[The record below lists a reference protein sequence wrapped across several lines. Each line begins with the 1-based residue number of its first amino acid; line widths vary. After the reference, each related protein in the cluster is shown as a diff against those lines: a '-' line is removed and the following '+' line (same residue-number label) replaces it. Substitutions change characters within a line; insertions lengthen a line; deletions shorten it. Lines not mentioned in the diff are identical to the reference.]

1 METPVYLF
9 TGFLEAGKTKFIQE
23 TLEDKRFNRGERTLL
38 LVCEE
43 GEEEYDP
50 TAFCA
55 PNVFVEY
62 IENEVDLTED
72 ALRALK
78 KKHNAR
84 RVMIEYNGMWQL
96 QTLLDVLPMDWPL
109 YQIFLF
115 IDSGTFLNYNANM
128 RSLVVD
134 KLKLCDLVA
143 FNRCTKDMDTMEFHK
158 IVRALNRQVQIVYEY
173 TDGSVIPDEIE
184 DPLPFDLNAP
194 VVEIEDRDYALWYKD
209 ITEEPKKYAGKTVR
223 FKALA
228 ARNATVSEG
237 FFVAGRQLMTCCA
250 ADIEFAALVVKN
262 NCGYEVK
269 TKEWVTIEAQ
279 VEVRYNKAYGK
290 TGPVMLAQ
298 KVEPAEEP
306 EDPVA
311 TFY

>member
-1 METPVYLF
+1 
-9 TGFLEAGKTKFIQE
+9 
-23 TLEDKRFNRGERTLL
+23 
-38 LVCEE
+38 
-43 GEEEYDP
+43 
-50 TAFCA
+50 
-55 PNVFVEY
+55 
-62 IENEVDLTED
+62 
-72 ALRALK
+72 
-78 KKHNAR
+78 
-84 RVMIEYNGMWQL
+84 
-96 QTLLDVLPMDWPL
+96 
-109 YQIFLF
+109 
-115 IDSGTFLNYNANM
+115 M